1 MFVVIKVIYSKEV
14 SIIWYMLVN
23 VFRKCLINDIQKIW
37 IGKKKE
43 EEIKEMKI
51 GGKKEFFFVL

>member
-1 MFVVIKVIYSKEV
+1 MIYRRFG
-14 SIIWYMLVN
+14 LV
-23 VFRKCLINDIQKIW
+23 
-37 IGKKKE
+37 KKKE